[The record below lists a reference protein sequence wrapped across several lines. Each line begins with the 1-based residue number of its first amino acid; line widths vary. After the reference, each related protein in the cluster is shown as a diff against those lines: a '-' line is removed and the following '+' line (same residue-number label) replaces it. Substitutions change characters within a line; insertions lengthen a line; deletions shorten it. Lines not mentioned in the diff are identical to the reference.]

1 MYCIQKLYMYEY
13 IVQGILCV
21 ADSKVH
27 FKMLMCFDDDERGD
41 VLADWIA
48 DKFSKGAV
56 PKSPIDERVST
67 RHCTQF
73 VFLKYNKSLYKSVSC
88 INVCDQQT

>member
-1 MYCIQKLYMYEY
+1 MYEY

-21 ADSKVH
+21 TDSKVH
-27 FKMLMCFDDDERGD
+27 FKMLMCFDDDEGGD

-56 PKSPIDERVST
+56 PKSPIDSRVST
-67 RHCTQF
+67 LHCTQF
-73 VFLKYNKSLYKSVSC
+73 VFLKYSYMYNKSPQKSVSC